1 MAIILGQVSKELIN
15 HSLTDKCQ
23 LLQLNADCVLSCSAA
38 TETLVFLPAPLWPCW
53 STQPQRTELEELQPG
68 VCYRSLTW
76 VWKQWH
82 ECRSKSSTGIWT
94 DIYPSEHLPIHVI
107 YALCLKIDQK
117 LCTQCVITDSTAHC
131 KCVDTRCWIAPT
143 SCYFSE
149 PWLLAVGVLRVQC
162 DPAEKDGVARLAV
175 CRGLLTCCRPH
186 ILLSSYEDAPE
197 VNLPEVHPR
206 ACIVVV
212 FAFISKLFSLESPAA
227 ARFVSSGVYFVR
239 GEAGLSLLC
248 LRRWV
253 AA

>member
-1 MAIILGQVSKELIN
+1 MLTVSCRAVLQQRHSSSCRHRRGHAGK
-15 HSLTDKCQ
+15 HSLRERSWR
-23 LLQLNADCVLSCSAA
+23 SCSLESA
-38 TETLVFLPAPLWPCW
+38 TGLSLGYGSSDMNVEAN
-53 STQPQRTELEELQPG
+53 QALEFEQIFM
-68 VCYRSLTW
+68 
-76 VWKQWH
+76 QANN
-82 ECRSKSSTGIWT
+82 
-94 DIYPSEHLPIHVI
+94 LPIHVI
-107 YALCLKIDQK
+107 YVALFLKLDQK
-117 LCTQCVITDSTAHC
+117 LCTQCVITDSTAHG

-186 ILLSSYEDAPE
+186 ILLSSHEDAPE
-197 VNLPEVHPR
+197 VNLPEVHLR

-212 FAFISKLFSLESPAA
+212 FAFISKLFSLESLAA